1 MSYTLAIRR
10 ELIAGRESHG
20 SVAKFLDDE
29 TASANAR
36 NMYVA
41 ELLSVWTGAEVRL
54 VSADDRRKL
63 GALRDV
69 HMTDGETMIAHY
81 SDKQHVTYDECAPFL
96 ANAFALKGGA
106 SSWQRVIVV
115 CTQSA
120 TICPALRE
128 LGSKGLGRFD
138 VSRSALHV
146 FASVLANKA
155 FVEDDFHDFQ
165 IEIETAEEDLT
176 LEETDEEAEAVEA
189 DLGTAGIDGVTKT

>member
-54 VSADDRRKL
+54 VSADDRKKL

-106 SSWQRVIVV
+106 SSWQRLIIV
-115 CTQSA
+115 CNQCA

-128 LGSKGLGRFD
+128 LGSKGLVRFD

-146 FASVLANKA
+146 FANVLANKA
-155 FVEDDFHDFQ
+155 FVEDDFQDLQ
-165 IEIETAEEDLT
+165 IETEEAEEE
-176 LEETDEEAEAVEA
+176 EETDEEAEAVEA
-189 DLGTAGIDGVTKT
+189 DLAAGIDGVTKP